1 MNGFFP
7 CAQRKLL
14 CNANSSPPLGQRFRR
29 FSVMPK
35 AICMYDDHGTPTI
48 LMTGTDFKT
57 ARGWRWRVKARRRLH
72 LHFMVIG
79 HPSGGLSTK
88 AMGFFKFYW
97 ICLFKKLKHIWF
109 GTTLEEIVFV
119 VKKNWPFPL
128 GASGLVKCDFV
139 FLDFSQLPNK
149 LYLFCCRNLRKIKE
163 KAKVHTLPP
172 WLICIDDRREVH

>member
-1 MNGFFP
+1 MRVVADLEDLQDLEDLEDCTYVKSLEDSEDFQETF
-7 CAQRKLL
+7 RRFR
-14 CNANSSPPLGQRFRR
+14 RFRR

-88 AMGFFKFYW
+88 ATLFFKGFA
-97 ICLFKKLKHIWF
+97 FLK
-109 GTTLEEIVFV
+109 
-119 VKKNWPFPL
+119 N
-128 GASGLVKCDFV
+128 
-139 FLDFSQLPNK
+139 
-149 LYLFCCRNLRKIKE
+149 
-163 KAKVHTLPP
+163 
-172 WLICIDDRREVH
+172 